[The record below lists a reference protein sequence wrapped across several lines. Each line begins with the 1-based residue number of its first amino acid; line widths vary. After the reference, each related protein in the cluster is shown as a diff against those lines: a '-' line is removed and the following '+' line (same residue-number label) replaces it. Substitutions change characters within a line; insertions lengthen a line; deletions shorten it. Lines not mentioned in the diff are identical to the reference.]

1 MRSQLEDAGIDTKGF
16 DNSHIEALFEKSSD
30 ILSKLK
36 SEEKSEE
43 GITDINQVSVA
54 EALARSF
61 NIYKK
66 NLMIEAK
73 KRSKDG
79 KGDVDFDLIK
89 RFMEVDL
96 TVFSSPKNRPFVITA
111 VNQMNNF
118 YENGDTSGMLAT
130 VAAYEGNM
138 AVKKDL
144 ADGIKGRN
152 SSSLGRS
159 YSKIVNQVS
168 LEFERAFG
176 GINKGQSG
184 S

>member
-1 MRSQLEDAGIDTKGF
+1 
-16 DNSHIEALFEKSSD
+16 
-30 ILSKLK
+30 
-36 SEEKSEE
+36 
-43 GITDINQVSVA
+43 
-54 EALARSF
+54 
-61 NIYKK
+61 
-66 NLMIEAK
+66 
-73 KRSKDG
+73 
-79 KGDVDFDLIK
+79 
-89 RFMEVDL
+89 MEVDL
-96 TVFSSPKNRPFVITA
+96 TMFSSPKNRAFVITA

-176 GINKGQSG
+176 GINKGQRVSDNSG
-184 S
+184 FTGIKNGKNKAVARVNRKFKEFNKLRGSAGIKLIGKYASAYNSFEQGMPGS